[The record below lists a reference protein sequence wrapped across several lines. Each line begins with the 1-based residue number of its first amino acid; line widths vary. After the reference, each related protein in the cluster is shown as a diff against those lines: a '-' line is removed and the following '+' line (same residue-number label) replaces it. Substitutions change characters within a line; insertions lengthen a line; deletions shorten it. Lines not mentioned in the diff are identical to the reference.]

1 VCGIS
6 CCWMCLSKMIES
18 TDVSNSSTNVRPKSS
33 ESSRSSIS
41 ALVGNQR
48 THKPNS
54 LTRSGSMVC
63 SGGRT
68 NLKVWGA
75 PVQSISGDTGPAGS
89 AGKNVLVVPLHFFA
103 LKAQLVILVSAFLMV
118 SIQFGQFL
126 VAVLLLTVPPR
137 AQSSVKVG
145 RVRAPRAPWSRRH

>member
-1 VCGIS
+1 
-6 CCWMCLSKMIES
+6 
-18 TDVSNSSTNVRPKSS
+18 
-33 ESSRSSIS
+33 
-41 ALVGNQR
+41 
-48 THKPNS
+48 
-54 LTRSGSMVC
+54 MVC

-145 RVRAPRAPWSRRH
+145 EGTCPPCPMESASLMVCTEWPKNFGTLFGLPYNFIKY